1 MTYYEVGDFVAR
13 CAGLATLL
21 EVSAYPKPGNV
32 HRTHDFDDTLYEHFL
47 ASSISIM
54 PIIQRLASKAHN
66 IENENGD
73 WSDLRIGNS
82 ILSATKEMLK
92 WQKGGNV
99 HLGVILLF
107 TPIVAAAGA
116 VYQGDMVDLKE
127 LNTKLKDVIN
137 GADPYDSVSIYKAI
151 NLSMSK
157 KVLGTVKGLD
167 VSEDSSKEN
176 ILNNSLTP
184 KKIFE
189 TCSGYDSICSEWI
202 TDYYIT
208 FNIGFPHLKKQ
219 LISQDLNS
227 STVNTFL
234 HILALYPDTL
244 IQRKSGKEK
253 AREISQ
259 KARLVLEKGGASTE
273 RGRKMLF
280 QLDYDLQKEKGSL
293 NPGTTADLTAASLFL
308 LTLSGWKP

>member
-1 MTYYEVGDFVAR
+1 MTYDKVGDFVAR

-54 PIIQRLASKAHN
+54 PILRRLAMKAHA
-66 IENENGD
+66 IANENGD
-73 WSDLRIGNS
+73 WSNLRIGNY

-92 WQKGGNV
+92 WQTGGNV

-107 TPIVAAAGA
+107 SPIVAAAGA
-116 VYQGDMVDLKE
+116 VYQEDIIDIKE
-127 LNTKLKDVIN
+127 LKAKLKDITN
-137 GADPYDSVSIYKAI
+137 SADPHDSISIYEAI
-151 NLSMSK
+151 NRSMSK
-157 KVLGTVKGLD
+157 KVLGKVLSLD
-167 VSEDSSKEN
+167 VSEDSSREN
-176 ILNNSLTP
+176 ILKNRLTP
-184 KKIFE
+184 QNIFK
-189 TCSGYDSICSEWI
+189 TCSNYDSICSEWV
-202 TDYYIT
+202 TDFEIT
-208 FNIGFPHLKKQ
+208 FNHGFPFLKKQ

-253 AREISQ
+253 ANEISQ
-259 KARLVLEKGGASTE
+259 KAKRVLEKGGASTE

-280 QLDYDLQKEKGSL
+280 TLDNELQKEKGSL
-293 NPGTTADLTAASLFL
+293 NPGTTADLTASSLFL
-308 LTLSGWKP
+308 LTLTGWKP